1 MISIYD
7 VIAQVRSAEQGH
19 LQTVKSM
26 SVGHG
31 QAAFV
36 EAAAQAQSLLT
47 KLETIVEHG
56 YDFIGGV
63 GERELPT
70 SDK

>member
-19 LQTVKSM
+19 LQTVKRM
-26 SVGHG
+26 PVEYG

-36 EAAAQAQSLLT
+36 EAAAQAQSLLAQ
-47 KLETIVEHG
+47 LETIVEQG

-63 GERELPT
+63 GEREVTT